1 MTPSDRPRL
10 VIIGGPNGAGKT
22 TLARQLAADGGLVYL
37 GADLVAEE
45 LKLGSTGADA
55 VAAGRAFLE
64 RVHHA
69 IDAGTSIL
77 VETTLSGLGT
87 LRLIR
92 DARARGY
99 SVSVAFIFVDS
110 AQQSEL
116 RIRDRV
122 TKGGH
127 FIPTVDIKRRFP
139 RSVRHFWETY
149 RLHADHW
156 RLIYNGGDRHVEVA
170 VGEGDHYF
178 VADDALFERF
188 LALVEGT

>member
-1 MTPSDRPRL
+1 L
-10 VIIGGPNGAGKT
+10 VIVGGPNGSGKT
-22 TLARQLAADGGLVYL
+22 TLARQLSADGNLVYL

-55 VAAGRAFLE
+55 VTAGRAFLE
-64 RVHHA
+64 RVHQA
-69 IDAGTSIL
+69 IEARTSIL

-99 SVSVAFIFVDS
+99 TVSVTFIYLDS
-110 AQQSEL
+110 ARQAEL

-127 FIPTVDIKRRFP
+127 FVPAADIARRFP

-149 RLHADHW
+149 RLQAEHW

-170 VGEGDHYF
+170 VGEGDRYF